1 MLSLPLDTRS
11 PFDNKTSQHIYTTYV
26 KGVVGVGWGNR
37 VVQVTEDIRHLTNV
51 SRFAKWSF
59 LLHINCIFTQNVYK
73 TNHDKTIFTFDYWS
87 ISHIRVTKIARTID
101 DQN

>member
-1 MLSLPLDTRS
+1 MSL
-11 PFDNKTSQHIYTTYV
+11 HIYTTYV
-26 KGVVGVGWGNR
+26 KGVVGLGGNR
-37 VVQVTEDIRHLTNV
+37 VVQTKEDIRHLTNI

-73 TNHDKTIFTFDYWS
+73 NYRDRTIVYLILS
-87 ISHIRVTKIARTID
+87 VNIHVTKIASIVD